1 VAGLGRRPTSCEAVG
16 MLSGYRLSV
25 SSSRRSR
32 VGAMVCGA
40 RRIWVRRVT
49 DEEVRA
55 AYDFEAGWDQ
65 WTGRSVSL

>member
-1 VAGLGRRPTSCEAVG
+1 